1 MIPIHSRRGNSAR
14 PGLCLCPCPF
24 DKSVMGVKLSNLEKA
39 GEGTEQRKKKKKTNG
54 PNLASFSVFGRM
66 FNLPT
71 IIS

>member
-39 GEGTEQRKKKKKTNG
+39 GEGTEQRKKQKKKKKKKKRT
-54 PNLASFSVFGRM
+54 GR
-66 FNLPT
+66 T
-71 IIS
+71 